1 MGNGYWEK
9 RYLKDKAAMIN
20 RSEKYIEEQQRKYY
34 VQAQKEIKEDIESLY
49 QKFADKEKI
58 TLAEAK
64 RQISRADFAKI
75 DFEKMVDYQIEQNQ
89 EFRKKKGTLPG
100 DVIAAIEKQH
110 ARYETGLRAYTKK
123 GQITRLELLDLQI
136 DKALLDLYDKNQIS
150 MYDCLARIYE
160 DGYYR
165 SIFAG
170 QKAIR
175 FGKDFAVPNTR
186 AVERAVLNTYSK
198 KGYSNRLYGHCKT
211 FSKDLKENLVTGFIK
226 GESIDKMTARISRRL
241 NVSEANAR
249 RLVRTETAY
258 VYEQASLQAYQACGI
273 EMYEFMAM
281 LDHKTSPPCQAL
293 DGKRFL
299 IKDAV
304 PGKNYPPMHPN
315 CRSTTVAAFE
325 DDKITKRLAKDEL
338 GKYYEVPS
346 DMNYPEWK
354 KAYGGGGKKENG
366 QRENIEKEDN
376 AVSKYERAKSYY
388 EDRLEHLSKLQKE
401 SDKLLDSYMDVM
413 DSPDAGKI
421 EAALEEKMEE
431 IESFKLIIKDLKAQ
445 LSGEEAKAVRHLEK
459 DLAVKTGIPDDKIK
473 MTGLPYDSAK
483 TIYDSYKTVLKQYPE
498 LRSNLSGFL
507 FDGKISSAYAGCNAM
522 TGQIK
527 AHDIFKNFPQLVQ
540 EYADDVA
547 AGFHPAGTDYK
558 SIIVHELGH
567 ALDGYMTK
575 KGLFGGNIKGDV
587 RSSTE
592 VSRMVLAEAG
602 YVTPSRAE
610 LKKKGYTFG
619 QINDI
624 LIKDRTDFIT
634 KHISRYASGRDFNG
648 NLLTDY
654 PARELFAECFAEY
667 IMSDN
672 PREAAKAFGKI
683 INRALGH

>member
-34 VQAQKEIKEDIESLY
+34 VQAQKEIREDIESLY

-186 AVERAVLNTYSK
+186 AVERAVLNTYNK
-198 KGYSNRLYGHCKT
+198 KGYSKRLYEHCNA

-226 GESIDKMTARISRRL
+226 GESIDKMSARISRRL

-325 DDKITKRLAKDEL
+325 DDKVTKRLAKDER

-346 DMNYPEWK
+346 DMTYPEWK
-354 KAYGGGGKKENG
+354 KK
-366 QRENIEKEDN
+366 
-376 AVSKYERAKSYY
+376 
-388 EDRLEHLSKLQKE
+388 
-401 SDKLLDSYMDVM
+401 YMDGG
-413 DSPDAGKI
+413 SRNARLQETPSDA
-421 EAALEEKMEE
+421 
-431 IESFKLIIKDLKAQ
+431 IIRKKDPLMKNLPVLSAIKTNEDLKAFAEQ
-445 LSGEEAKAVRHLEK
+445 FIDNLGIDRSNINVQVKGMLEK
-459 DLAVKTGIPDDKIK
+459 GGCKINTLQPELLKTCRYDEYILQANDDRPMEYRIKTAFHESFHLNLNGREWDAVNKKYEKNAYWDEIEETFAEVSSHYMLERYGITKKLAPAYPDKIVK
-473 MTGLPYDSAK
+473 NLPR
-483 TIYDSYKTVLKQYPE
+483 LKQLE
-498 LRSNLSGFL
+498 EFS
-507 FDGKISSAYAGCNAM
+507 GCN
-522 TGQIK
+522 TIQDFGR
-527 AHDIFKNFPQLVQ
+527 
-540 EYADDVA
+540 VA
-547 AGFHPAGTDYK
+547 FGTRQN
-558 SIIVHELGH
+558 
-567 ALDGYMTK
+567 
-575 KGLFGGNIKGDV
+575 GGNGNWKQMYNRMRKIKID
-587 RSSTE
+587 SKYDIQYFD
-592 VSRMVLAEAG
+592 
-602 YVTPSRAE
+602 YV
-610 LKKKGYTFG
+610 KKHE
-619 QINDI
+619 D
-624 LIKDRTDFIT
+624 
-634 KHISRYASGRDFNG
+634 
-648 NLLTDY
+648 
-654 PARELFAECFAEY
+654 ELFKMACENVTGMENFKEN
-667 IMSDN
+667 IMDELHKEMSFVEN
-672 PREAAKAFGKI
+672 TGMVPAADSVYYWFMSCAMQLEGVK
-683 INRALGH
+683 